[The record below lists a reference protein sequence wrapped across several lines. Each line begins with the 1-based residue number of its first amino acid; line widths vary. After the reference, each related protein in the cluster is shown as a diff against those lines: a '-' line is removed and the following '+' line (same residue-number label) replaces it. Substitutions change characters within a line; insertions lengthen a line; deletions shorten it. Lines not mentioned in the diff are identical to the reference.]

1 MTKIK
6 FNIDKRSD
14 KKNKQIRREGRIP
27 ANVYQAGEDS
37 ISLEVNTVKFEK
49 LYNEAG
55 DTSLVYL
62 TVEGIKN
69 ALPVMI
75 DEVQYDHMGQPI
87 HVVFRKVKLTEK
99 ISTNVPVELV
109 GEFDV
114 ENAVLVLVKDEVEVE
129 ALPTD
134 FPENFTIDQSK
145 FTQVGDSI
153 TLADLEY
160 DKDKVTLV
168 LSEDENPEEITVVS
182 VQEQREEE
190 PEETPEEMVEPAL
203 VGEEGKEETTDSEET
218 PAEEKEDKKEE

>member
-6 FNIDKRSD
+6 FDIDKRSD
-14 KKNKQIRREGRIP
+14 KNNRQIRREGRIP
-27 ANVYQAGEDS
+27 ANVYQAGEES
-37 ISLEVNTVKFEK
+37 IALEVNTVSFEK

-62 TVEGIKN
+62 TVEGVKN

-75 DEVQYDHMGQPI
+75 DDVQYGHMGEPI

-114 ENAVLVLVKDEVEVE
+114 DNAVLVLVKDEVEVE

-145 FTQVGDSI
+145 LTQVGDSI

-160 DKDKVTLV
+160 DKEKVSLV
-168 LSEDENPEEITVVS
+168 LSEDENPEEITVVA

-190 PEETPEEMVEPAL
+190 PEEAPEEMAEPEL
-203 VGEEGKEETTDSEET
+203 VGAENKEEAAEEVT
-218 PAEEKEDKKEE
+218 EVPAEEKKED

>member
-145 FTQVGDSI
+145 LTQVGDSI

-160 DKDKVTLV
+160 DKDKVALV

-190 PEETPEEMVEPAL
+190 PEETPEEELAEPEL
-203 VGEEGKEETTDSEET
+203 VGEEGKEEAAEEVSDA
-218 PAEEKEDKKEE
+218 PAEEKKEE

>member
-6 FNIDKRSD
+6 FSIDKRSD

-27 ANVYQAGEDS
+27 ANVYQAGEES
-37 ISLEVNTVKFEK
+37 IVLEVDTLKFEK

-75 DEVQYDHMGQPI
+75 DEVQYDHMGEPI

-160 DKDKVTLV
+160 DKEKVTLV
-168 LSEDENPEEITVVS
+168 LGEDENPEEVTVVS

-190 PEETPEEMVEPAL
+190 PEEVPEELVEPEL
-203 VGEEGKEETTDSEET
+203 VGAEDKEEDSEETTDSS
-218 PAEEKEDKKEE
+218 AEEKKEE